1 MPKTY
6 LRQRIKS
13 SRVVAADNAC
23 PCFTSVLLSSCDVD
37 YLGLG
42 RQAQT
47 KLSLRRTALESL
59 CPQRDPPRCLPASR
73 RYRTHDG
80 TCNNE
85 QKTRLGSAQMPFHRF
100 LQPDYADGVEEIRR
114 AEDGGALPSAR
125 FVSLVVHGA
134 RADEAPV
141 TMMLA
146 QWGQFIDHDLTA
158 TAQPR

>member
-1 MPKTY
+1 MPKVPLSGLTSIGDHTDDNECFY
-6 LRQRIKS
+6 S
-13 SRVVAADNAC
+13 VV
-23 PCFTSVLLSSCDVD
+23 PLSSCDVD

-42 RQAQT
+42 RQTQT

-59 CPQRDPPRCLPASR
+59 CPPRDAPRCLPASR

-80 TCNNE
+80 TCNNDRKLR
-85 QKTRLGSAQMPFHRF
+85 QGSAQMPFHRF
-100 LQPDYADGVEEIRR
+100 LQPDYSDGVENIRT

-158 TAQPR
+158 TSQPR